1 MVVSMGLRWD
11 GKWAARKW
19 AARKWVV
26 AGGQV
31 AAGVVREL
39 HQWVVLP

>member
-11 GKWAARKW
+11 GKW